1 MCTNAGDHPYVDAYW
16 PAAHGLGYEHGFVSQ
31 SADIVKAVANRKPVV
46 SLPDFAD
53 AYETQR
59 VLEAAVIGVPH
70 PRWQERP
77 LLIVTPRAGAELTR
91 EQVLAHLEPRIA
103 RWWMPDD
110 VVVLD
115 ELPHTATGKIWKIKL
130 REAFKDYRLPTA

>member
-1 MCTNAGDHPYVDAYW
+1 MCTNGGDHPYVDAYW

-59 VLEAAVIGVPH
+59 VLEAAVISARNRCSVPLSKV
-70 PRWQERP
+70 R
-77 LLIVTPRAGAELTR
+77 
-91 EQVLAHLEPRIA
+91 
-103 RWWMPDD
+103 
-110 VVVLD
+110 
-115 ELPHTATGKIWKIKL
+115 
-130 REAFKDYRLPTA
+130 